1 MSAAIEISISELHEH
16 TDRYVRE
23 AAAKRIL
30 ITDHGKHVAELQ
42 PATPSPSSEVPYF
55 ARRKLRSGF
64 QEMMESGAFR
74 PRPGDR
80 DITDLISED
89 RDGN

>member
-16 TDRYVRE
+16 TDHYVRE
-23 AAAKRIL
+23 AAAKRIV
-30 ITDHGKHVAELQ
+30 ITDHGKPVAELQ
-42 PATPSPSSEVPYF
+42 PATPPPSSEVPYF
-55 ARRKLRSGF
+55 ARRKLQPGF

-80 DITDLISED
+80 DITDLIPDD
-89 RDGN
+89 RDGD

>member
-30 ITDHGKHVAELQ
+30 ITDHGKPVAELQ
-42 PATPSPSSEVPYF
+42 PATPSPTTAS
-55 ARRKLRSGF
+55 A
-64 QEMMESGAFR
+64 
-74 PRPGDR
+74 
-80 DITDLISED
+80 
-89 RDGN
+89 